1 MSGDL
6 SGQCTGIPG
15 PICRAGTHDRSAFAL
30 QLQSGEDVCR
40 VASTQAAAFPRLQVV
55 IGSAVRCTNV
65 VDVFYL

>member
-1 MSGDL
+1 VASVL
-6 SGQCTGIPG
+6 EYQ
-15 PICRAGTHDRSAFAL
+15 DRSVEQGHMTSAFAL

-55 IGSAVRCTNV
+55 IGSAVRCTKV